1 MLLEYSAGSFVEIFR
16 WSWWYFLHDHT

>member
-16 WSWWYFLHDHT
+16 CSWWYFLHDHT